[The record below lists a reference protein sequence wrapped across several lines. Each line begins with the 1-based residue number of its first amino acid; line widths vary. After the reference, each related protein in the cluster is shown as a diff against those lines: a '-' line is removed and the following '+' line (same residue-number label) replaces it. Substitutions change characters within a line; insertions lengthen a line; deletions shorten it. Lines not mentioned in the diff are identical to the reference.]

1 MKSLF
6 FFVKKKKR
14 DFKISFFFSNKKKS
28 FYFFQ
33 KKKKVSEKF
42 MKSLFF
48 FRKKKKEISN
58 SVLSTRFSKIVTLT
72 QFTLNYPTEFC
83 PHGFQKSLFFLAK
96 KKKKIFLREGEWG
109 GSKGTSGIYT
119 IHAKLFN
126 SVLSKRFSKISF
138 IYQKKK
144 KRFLEGGG
152 GFWVL
157 FWHSQ

>member
-1 MKSLF
+1 MNFLFRYLLFFVKRKKRFPGKFLKSLF
-6 FFVKKKKR
+6 FFRQKKKR

-83 PHGFQKSLFFLAK
+83 PHGFQKSLFF
-96 KKKKIFLREGEWG
+96 
-109 GSKGTSGIYT
+109 
-119 IHAKLFN
+119 
-126 SVLSKRFSKISF
+126 FS
-138 IYQKKK
+138 KKK
-144 KRFLEGGG
+144 KRDFCERGGMW
-152 GFWVL
+152 GF
-157 FWHSQ
+157 